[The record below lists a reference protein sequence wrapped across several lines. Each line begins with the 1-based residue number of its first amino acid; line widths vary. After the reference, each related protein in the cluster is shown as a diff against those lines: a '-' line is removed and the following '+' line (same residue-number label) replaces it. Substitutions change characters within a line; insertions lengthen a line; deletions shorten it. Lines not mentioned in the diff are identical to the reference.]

1 MTQQYSP
8 HDPALIQNPALGAFA
23 LWRFGMAYQAREGHQ
38 VGIPLVFLVLPLV
51 LHAPT
56 LELVVGTNRT
66 SGLALFAGK
75 LGECRDDLLAVHE
88 RALKL
93 RQLTLESLMAAEQ
106 SKLVS
111 IDVNQATMRSN
122 ELMSGEKA
130 PDLPERIRWLSP
142 ACERLGHWFAGLTD
156 QQVARTLNVEF

>member
-23 LWRFGMAYQAREGHQ
+23 LWRFGMAHQAREGHQ

-142 ACERLGHWFAGLTD
+142 ACERLGHWFAGLTY